1 MRVIRF
7 LNQAR
12 VLRAIHGG
20 LVIFWILLWIVA
32 AFTGWVKSVM
42 FVSHLSLAALVLASA
57 AAWQATR
64 TEVKEDDKNDV

>member
-1 MRVIRF
+1 MKIINF
-7 LNQAR
+7 LNNSR

-20 LVIFWILLWIVA
+20 LVVFWIILWIVA
-32 AFTGWVKSVM
+32 ALAGWVKSVI